1 MAARLNWAGRAAL
14 RLATRRVDSIVKV
27 VMGGG
32 IDEGGEIDR
41 EVGEVRK
48 KKDRRRRAD

>member
-1 MAARLNWAGRAAL
+1 M